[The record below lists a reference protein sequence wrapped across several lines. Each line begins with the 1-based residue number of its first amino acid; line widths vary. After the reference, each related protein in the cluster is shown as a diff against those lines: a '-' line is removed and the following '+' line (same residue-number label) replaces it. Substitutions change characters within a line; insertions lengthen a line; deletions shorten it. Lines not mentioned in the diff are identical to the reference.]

1 MRTTASDVKYT
12 ANQTKYQDVPYFA
25 CQMHDESCLHQHGRV
40 AKIIIMQFNG
50 FLSRHA
56 LGDEQTSSRRVWQLR
71 MWRLINLFTTVAG
84 FFRHVFVR
92 VHDHTTETA
101 PALCTKHHVT
111 RGREEIGVKPPT
123 FLSFESEAGKH

>member
-1 MRTTASDVKYT
+1 M
-12 ANQTKYQDVPYFA
+12 KYQNVPYFA
-25 CQMHDESCLHQHGRV
+25 CQMHDESCHQHGRV
-40 AKIIIMQFNG
+40 VKRIIMQFNG

-71 MWRLINLFTTVAG
+71 MWRLINLFTRVAG

-92 VHDHTTETA
+92 VHDHPTETT

-111 RGREEIGVKPPT
+111 RGREETGVKPPT
-123 FLSFESEAGKH
+123 FLSFVSEAGKH